1 MPNSPVTGK
10 ATFYITASVTGSAY
24 NTTSFSSN
32 GQTFTSLSP
41 SITGGFDGYAGV
53 RHNDRINFYL
63 SGGSTNTYS
72 FAIDLNNSIADSAP
86 LYAPNLGSISSSINH
101 INYPAKN
108 LEFWNILTQS
118 IKDRTVFDE
127 IRLNVECSNKRAEIF
142 MISSVTGSEHNGVL
156 KESVGTS
163 LGNNPSFIAHNN
175 PIAGGV
181 TYSSVP
187 ISGSNFGKMFD
198 NAFKDT
204 QLPATDYQYSWT
216 FDNVKGEF
224 HPTGSKQFTFR
235 YADPTGKVLVNGV
248 FENTL
253 NFPTSSIFT
262 ID

>member
-1 MPNSPVTGK
+1 
-10 ATFYITASVTGSAY
+10 
-24 NTTSFSSN
+24 
-32 GQTFTSLSP
+32 
-41 SITGGFDGYAGV
+41 
-53 RHNDRINFYL
+53 
-63 SGGSTNTYS
+63 
-72 FAIDLNNSIADSAP
+72 
-86 LYAPNLGSISSSINH
+86 
-101 INYPAKN
+101 
-108 LEFWNILTQS
+108 
-118 IKDRTVFDE
+118 
-127 IRLNVECSNKRAEIF
+127 
-142 MISSVTGSEHNGVL
+142 MISSVTGSDHNGVL
-156 KESVGTS
+156 SESVAGTP
-163 LGNNPSFIAHNN
+163 GNNPSFIAHNN
-175 PIAGGV
+175 PITGGV

-235 YADPTGKVLVNGV
+235 YADPTGKILVNGV